1 MLRKYHY
8 VDLYD
13 GECLSLTAKTKSQA
27 DMYAISALSEP
38 IFIKSEGVTNN
49 DKRADI
55 EGHYNKCNY

>member
-1 MLRKYHY
+1 MLRKYYY
-8 VDLYD
+8 VDLCD

-49 DKRADI
+49 GKGTDI
-55 EGHYNKCNY
+55 EGRHNKCNY

>member
-13 GECLSLTAKTKSQA
+13 GECLSLTAKTKSPA
-27 DMYAISALSEP
+27 DIYAISASSEP

-49 DKRADI
+49 DKRTDI
-55 EGHYNKCNY
+55 EG